1 MRHHRQEATG
11 GVPRGKNMPPKSR
24 PIHPVMPLVAAC
36 AALFAA
42 GCSMDDVQFNG
53 GLFNAV
59 GLGDGAKKQ
68 REPQVAERAPLVV
81 PPSLDRLPT
90 PGEVPVQPQ
99 IAGIN
104 DPDVAK
110 KKSRAELEKAQE
122 EYCDKNYRD
131 AGMRGEETAMVEGP
145 LGPCRKSVLTAI
157 KKWNQGDAE
166 EGQ

>member
-24 PIHPVMPLVAAC
+24 PIHPVMPFVAAC

>member
-1 MRHHRQEATG
+1 
-11 GVPRGKNMPPKSR
+11 MPPKSR